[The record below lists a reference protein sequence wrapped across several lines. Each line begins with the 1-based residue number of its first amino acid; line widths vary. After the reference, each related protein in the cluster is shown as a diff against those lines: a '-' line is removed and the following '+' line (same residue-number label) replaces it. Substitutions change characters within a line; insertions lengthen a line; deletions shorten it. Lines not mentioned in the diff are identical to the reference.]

1 MNPYTYSPEVQIYE
15 LKKVDLK
22 GATVIDG
29 FPSVGLVSSIAA
41 NYIVNALNLE
51 QIAIMDSPYFPTISL
66 IKNSEPCNPVR
77 IYASQKREHDG
88 EQIVVFISEFQP
100 PENLIKPIARALID
114 WSQDERCS
122 RIISPE
128 GLVADIEESEE
139 GEKQDVYGISSTEH
153 GREILKD
160 AGINGFE
167 EGVITGV
174 AGVLLNEGKK
184 REFDVIALL
193 AEANPDY
200 PDARAAGNIIKTMD
214 SMFLHIN
221 IDPQPLFA
229 EAEKIEKEIKNINKA
244 ATANKETPH
253 NSSMYI

>member
-29 FPSVGLVSSIAA
+29 FPSVGLVSSIVA
-41 NYIVNALNLE
+41 NYIVNTLNLE
-51 QIAIMDSPYFPTISL
+51 QIAIMDSPHFPALSL
-66 IKNSEPCNPVR
+66 IKNSEPCSPVR
-77 IYASQKREHDG
+77 IYANRKKEHDG

-128 GLVADIEESEE
+128 GVIPNTEENGE
-139 GEKQDVYGISSTEH
+139 GEKKEVYGISSTQS
-153 GREILKD
+153 GRKILKD
-160 AGINGFE
+160 VDISGFD

-184 REFDVIALL
+184 RDFDVIALL
-193 AEANPDY
+193 AEANPEY

-214 SMFLHIN
+214 RMFLHID

-229 EAEKIEKEIKNINKA
+229 KAEEIEKEIKKINKA
-244 ATANKETPH
+244 ASVNKEKAP